1 VVRAANEDHLPCAGK
16 SRGVPLKL
24 VEFVGSVARLAWAKS
39 NGCPWRVVTGARGL
53 TTGVTVCTFIAKG
66 GSVEALRWARERGCP
81 WTVTTC
87 AWAAMGGHLAG
98 PGACCPPRHPMQLDR
113 SLLSQFKR
121 SSMVKRVSCFTRPQH
136 LEVLKWAREHG
147 CPWDATTCKHAANG
161 GHLEML
167 QWARERDCPW
177 DAQTCSWAAIGGHL
191 EVGPG
196 RYCPTGARADAWCL
210 LIRADASLSLVSD
223 TASHVI
229 QRALNPRLLRQMA
242 WRAIST
248 RSYLE
253 VLKWAR
259 EAGCPWDSQTCTM
272 AAMWGQ
278 PDVMQWAWDH
288 DCPLGGPYSC
298 ARAAEC
304 GQLEALQWLRGHQ
317 CPW

>member
-1 VVRAANEDHLPCAGK
+1 
-16 SRGVPLKL
+16 
-24 VEFVGSVARLAWAKS
+24 
-39 NGCPWRVVTGARGL
+39 L

-113 SLLSQFKR
+113 RLLSQFKR

-210 LIRADASLSLVSD
+210 LIRADASLSRVRYCQPRHPTRFESSSVE
-223 TASHVI
+223 TNGMASNI
-229 QRALNPRLLRQMA
+229 
-242 WRAIST
+242 
-248 RSYLE
+248 YE
-253 VLKWAR
+253 VLPGGPEVGAGGR
-259 EAGCPWDSQTCTM
+259 LPVGLADQHHGCHVGQTGCPEVGVG
-272 AAMWGQ
+272 A
-278 PDVMQWAWDH
+278 
-288 DCPLGGPYSC
+288 
-298 ARAAEC
+298 
-304 GQLEALQWLRGHQ
+304 
-317 CPW
+317 